1 MASFVTILSLI
12 PFSSKDKVCHSQT
25 IACLISDIPSLAFF
39 SKANIIVSKFY
50 FLPFSPQKPLAVFSS
65 EYMLVC
71 FGVDIEG
78 HGQVIKYLL
87 QLPRSAG
94 EEVRE
99 VRLLVTEGS
108 KPPFLGHSSLI
119 QIQSHFF
126 SPSLCFLRLKMKT
139 AVKNK
144 SPWVILSLHMIITV
158 SISLHPVHP
167 SVLSPGSHPP
177 VGRAPP
183 LALAI
188 VLDDL
193 NVHFL
198 ILWG

>member
-1 MASFVTILSLI
+1 MLAFWHSF
-12 PFSSKDKVCHSQT
+12 FGFF
-25 IACLISDIPSLAFF
+25 FF
-39 SKANIIVSKFY
+39 SKANIIVSKSY
-50 FLPFSPQKPLAVFSS
+50 FLPFPRKNPLAVFSS
-65 EYMLVC
+65 VFMSVC
-71 FGVDIEG
+71 FGG
-78 HGQVIKYLL
+78 HRRPWTIYKVS
-87 QLPRSAG
+87 PAVTDVSR

-99 VRLLVTEGS
+99 VRLLVTEGP
-108 KPPFLGHSSLI
+108 KPPFLGHSPLI

-144 SPWVILSLHMIITV
+144 SPWVILRLRMMITV
-158 SISLHPVHP
+158 SISLHPVLP
-167 SVLSPGSHPP
+167 SVLSPVSHPT
-177 VGRAPP
+177 VGRASP

-188 VLDDL
+188 VLDDF